1 MATDIKNDI
10 TYTVDLLR
18 VKVSSIIWD
27 DALYR
32 QRFY

>member
-1 MATDIKNDI
+1 MATDTKSDI
-10 TYTVDLLR
+10 TYMADLLR

-32 QRFY
+32 